1 MKKANRIVHR
11 ASCFV
16 LSALCI
22 VPCAGVA
29 DAAKDG
35 GLVKVAGKGRLAVVD
50 CTSGLRW
57 EKMKPVFDVF
67 DANFHIEVVRQKGA
81 AFSVEEADE
90 ALRKSGANAAL
101 FIGEKADYPLSLMAS
116 ESKWAFIN
124 LAPLKAD
131 GTNLEKRAQVLLMRG
146 LCRALGSDAARAKTI
161 ALAPVHALSDLDK
174 ITSLGVGMESF
185 ISISESSEALGLEP
199 VEYLTFREAC
209 ELENPPTPTN
219 DVQKAIAAEVKA
231 AMQKQKK

>member
-1 MKKANRIVHR
+1 MKKLIFSLGA
-11 ASCFV
+11 C
-16 LSALCI
+16 ALAL
-22 VPCAGVA
+22 VGVA
-29 DAAKDG
+29 GDAAKDG

-50 CTSGLRW
+50 CTSGLDW
-57 EKMKPVFDVF
+57 DKMKPAFDVF

-101 FIGEKADYPLSLMAS
+101 FVGEKAGYPLSLMAS

-131 GTNLEKRAQVLLMRG
+131 GTNFEKRAQALLMRG

-161 ALAPVHALSDLDK
+161 ALAPVHSIAELDK

-185 ISISESSEALGLEP
+185 ISISESSEALGIEP
-199 VEYLTFREAC
+199 VEYLSFREAC

-219 DVQKAIAAEVKA
+219 DVQRAIAAEVKA